1 MPRNTKAVVGRVGR
15 EKEEKKKKIQ
25 FHVPSWNNR
34 LTSEHFQ
41 MKIFFLSFLM
51 SFIELHY
58 ED

>member
-1 MPRNTKAVVGRVGR
+1 MGRVGKK
-15 EKEEKKKKIQ
+15 KEEKKTKKIQ

-51 SFIELHY
+51 LLIELHY

>member
-1 MPRNTKAVVGRVGR
+1 MGFHQIWKLHQVVGRVGR

-41 MKIFFLSFLM
+41 MKIFFPIIFDVA
-51 SFIELHY
+51 Y
-58 ED
+58 